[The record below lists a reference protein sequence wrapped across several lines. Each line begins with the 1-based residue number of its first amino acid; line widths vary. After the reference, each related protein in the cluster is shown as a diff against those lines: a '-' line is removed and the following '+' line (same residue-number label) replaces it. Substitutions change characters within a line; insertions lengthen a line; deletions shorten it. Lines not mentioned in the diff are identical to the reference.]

1 VNPLRHPSELKEYYK
16 DSRVVGDYLRRR
28 TTQPLGS
35 IMHAEQVRFLDAVI
49 AERSPRRVLEVA
61 PGPARLTAEIARVP
75 FGVAAEFSPGMIAAA
90 RVRVESA
97 GRAWQFVRADA
108 FALPVAA
115 GSFDMAYTLRFVRH
129 FSLADRARLYAELR
143 RVVRPGGVLVVDAQN
158 RAVRDAGHVDRH
170 AVYDELYT
178 PDSLRRELEEHGF
191 RLLRL
196 HGVIRHHHLQR
207 RVNRLRAYG
216 LERLARRLIAALER
230 LPSDNPS
237 TWMVLCERL

>member
-1 VNPLRHPSELKEYYK
+1 
-16 DSRVVGDYLRRR
+16 
-28 TTQPLGS
+28 
-35 IMHAEQVRFLDAVI
+35 
-49 AERSPRRVLEVA
+49 
-61 PGPARLTAEIARVP
+61 
-75 FGVAAEFSPGMIAAA
+75 
-90 RVRVESA
+90 
-97 GRAWQFVRADA
+97 
-108 FALPVAA
+108 
-115 GSFDMAYTLRFVRH
+115 
-129 FSLADRARLYAELR
+129 
-143 RVVRPGGVLVVDAQN
+143 VVRPGGVLVVDAQN

-196 HGVIRHHHLQR
+196 HGIIRHHHLQR